1 MNYITTVVET
11 IIDRLTSKNSFGN
24 SKGIAFN
31 IGKFRFVLA
40 QKVLLRNS
48 GGRISAFM
56 GFAWK
61 RKRGSATIIPSLES
75 NPHIVIFG
83 MSGQGKS
90 TLLRR
95 MVADISSS
103 GKPAVIFDA
112 HNEHESLVVSL
123 GGRAI
128 NASESGLNIFS
139 LEGSSVGER
148 ISELT
153 ALFRKVYSL
162 GYIQSVKLGE
172 CMWYSYRKCGAM
184 GREDTQIPK
193 TPTLNDVL
201 LEMGVFIRNSKSV
214 SEKNSLTHM
223 RSKLS
228 SLASQSARGESFE
241 ISDITS
247 GVSSFSLAG
256 LRSEEAQ
263 IIYINELLRRLY
275 ISMKAREKENGIS
288 LYVVIDEAQFIINDS
303 DSQILKKLVEEG
315 RKYGVGT
322 IIATHMASRLPK
334 EIIANAS
341 TFITFYPREPQEINY
356 LTSLLSSGIQER
368 ADEVRKMLR
377 RLRRNEA
384 MVMSYSL
391 REPCVIAT
399 SGAQAFRAS
408 PPHGP
413 VQPISARKPVK
424 VDEWRAG
431 DYTNAQKLEIGS
443 DGNSEKWVMERNGSL
458 SIEHEVSV
466 RKIFEELDSEGI
478 RSIIVDNSSGPDLI
492 AFLQGRKIAVEY
504 ETGKK
509 SIKSTANMIDRRS
522 REFYAV
528 LIAVNENAYA
538 FYKNYFERD
547 NVKVVPYRPGAVKSA
562 IRELSD
568 GAAAAQQNNN
578 VAQHIN

>member
-1 MNYITTVVET
+1 MNYIPTVVAK
-11 IIDRLTSKNSFGN
+11 IIDKLTSKNPFGD
-24 SKGIAFN
+24 SKGITFN
-31 IGKFRFVLA
+31 IGKFRFVLT

-48 GGRISAFM
+48 GGRVSAFM

-61 RKRGSATIIPSLES
+61 RKHGNALIRPSLES
-75 NPHIVIFG
+75 NPHIVVLG

-95 MVADISSS
+95 MVTDISRS

-112 HNEHESLVVSL
+112 HNEHEALVESL
-123 GGRAI
+123 GGRAL
-128 NASESGLNIFS
+128 NAAESGLNVFS

-162 GYIQSVKLGE
+162 GYIQAVKLGE

-184 GREDTQIPK
+184 GRGDTQIPK

-214 SEKNSLTHM
+214 SEKNSLAHM

-228 SLASQSARGESFE
+228 PLASQSARRESFE
-241 ISDITS
+241 ISDITT
-247 GVSSFSLAG
+247 GVSSFSLAS

-263 IIYINELLRRLY
+263 TIYINELLRRLY
-275 ISMKAREKENGIS
+275 INMKTREKENGIS

-303 DSQILKKLVEEG
+303 DSQVLKKLVEEG

-356 LTSLLSSGIQER
+356 LSSLLSSGIQDR

-391 REPCVIAT
+391 REPCVIFT
-399 SGAQAFRAS
+399 YGAQTFRISS
-408 PPHGP
+408 PHSH
-413 VQPISARKPVK
+413 VLQISAKKPVR
-424 VDEWRAG
+424 VNEWRAG
-431 DYTNAQKLEIGS
+431 DYANAQKFEINGS
-443 DGNSEKWVMERNGSL
+443 SDSEKWVMESNGSV
-458 SIEHEVSV
+458 SIEHEVRI
-466 RKIFEELDSEGI
+466 RKIFEELDSDGI

-492 AFLQGRKIAVEY
+492 AFLQERKIAVEY

-509 SIKSTANMIDRRS
+509 SIKSTADMINRRS

-547 NVKVVPYRPGAVKSA
+547 NVRVVPYRPGAVRSA
-562 IRELSD
+562 VRGLVD
-568 GAAAAQQNNN
+568 VADATQQNNN
-578 VAQHIN
+578 VAQYIN